1 MRLSLLLLLALAVPA
16 GLFAGTV
23 SLTFTGGTVLPGETI
38 SSSVILDHSSNATGW
53 AYSACHDPAVV
64 ELSTFS
70 LGASGLVVNG
80 GEPPDFLE
88 IQQTAEGWSHG
99 AIVSSFGLFSLP
111 DGVHEIGVA
120 EYQGGAAGVTTI
132 CPCELDV
139 VPPPTTVIVYS
150 GVSVAPVEICG
161 DITVPEGP
169 YFVRGDANVDGSVDV
184 GDAIEIL
191 NTLPTKPA
199 FVIHTGDVVNNPE
212 PGAYPLASELFAQLE
227 LPIYFVPGNHDNSAE
242 MLQHLPFASNISL
255 HPQTGKLDYMF
266 EVAGEQFLAL
276 DAKLPSTHGPHG
288 GLSPAQLALVEQIC
302 TLDGPPL
309 TIFIHFPA
317 LPMDAPWM
325 DSNMLLLNGPAFH
338 QTLLPAK
345 DRIRAVFHGHVHQPM
360 QTMRDG
366 ILYVS
371 APSAF
376 SQFNAWPADVD
387 VRFDPNALPGFNF
400 VHLLPE
406 QLIVHTHTFLRPR

>member
-111 DGVHEIGVA
+111 GGVHEIGVA
-120 EYQGGAAGVTTI
+120 EYQGVAAGVTTI

-161 DITVPEGP
+161 DITVPEGR

-191 NTLPTKPA
+191 NTLFGGGGTAPCLEA
-199 FVIHTGDVVNNPE
+199 ADVNADAVVDIADPIALLAYLFSE
-212 PGAYPLASELFAQLE
+212 GA
-227 LPIYFVPGNHDNSAE
+227 
-242 MLQHLPFASNISL
+242 
-255 HPQTGKLDYMF
+255 
-266 EVAGEQFLAL
+266 
-276 DAKLPSTHGPHG
+276 
-288 GLSPAQLALVEQIC
+288 
-302 TLDGPPL
+302 
-309 TIFIHFPA
+309 
-317 LPMDAPWM
+317 
-325 DSNMLLLNGPAFH
+325 
-338 QTLLPAK
+338 
-345 DRIRAVFHGHVHQPM
+345 
-360 QTMRDG
+360 
-366 ILYVS
+366 
-371 APSAF
+371 APSAPF
-376 SQFNAWPADVD
+376 PECGADPSVD
-387 VRFDPNALPGFNF
+387 CALGTIC
-400 VHLLPE
+400 L
-406 QLIVHTHTFLRPR
+406 